1 MSNKTLN
8 LYLLTQDE
16 YRDCDTFDSCVVAAY
31 SEEEAKKIH
40 PFLHKFDSICF
51 PYYVDLDWRRW
62 EDSEYIKMKQWETEM
77 WASTPDN
84 VECKLIGVA
93 TEGIEPNSVVCSSF
107 NAIN

>member
-16 YRDCDTFDSCVVAAY
+16 YRDYDTFDSCVVAAY

-40 PFLHKFDSICF
+40 PFLHRFDKLCL
-51 PYYVDLDWRRW
+51 PLDCDEWKRW
-62 EDSEYIKMKQWETEM
+62 DDSEYIYQVQWETEM

-84 VECKLIGVA
+84 VECKLIGIA
-93 TEGIEPNSVVCSSF
+93 AEGIEPNSVVCSSF
-107 NAIN
+107 NAVS